1 MKSILTWSFIDMSAQ
16 TNQLVSALKKYRS
29 HDGVPREQVSHEV
42 GVSVATIYRWEK
54 GISSPT
60 GLCRAALAKY
70 LKKNGN
76 HE

>member
-1 MKSILTWSFIDMSAQ
+1 MNAQ
-16 TNQLVSALKKYRS
+16 ANHLVSALKKHRS
-29 HDGVPREQVSHEV
+29 NAGIPREQVSQAV

-54 GISSPT
+54 GISAPT